1 MRYEFSQ
8 LCKMWKRDAQE
19 GPLLSA
25 LRSSGGGASRSAC
38 AANQHQRSGGRC
50 RGRVA
55 ARRFPLPPAH
65 RGSSGGSRRQSAQR
79 IARKTARRAARRTT
93 RWTRGR
99 APLCRTRFG
108 RAAFGGSKWSGGL
121 VTGAGRRGQDR
132 SLSARASL
140 HRGADSAR
148 GGFGLSAGLAGHW
161 LDVGGEIFNGEDK

>member
-25 LRSSGGGASRSAC
+25 LRSSGGGASGSAC

-79 IARKTARRAARRTT
+79 IARWIARRTT

-108 RAAFGGSKWSGGL
+108 RAGFGGSKWSGGL

-140 HRGADSAR
+140 PCGADSAR

-161 LDVGGEIFNGEDK
+161 LDAGGEIFNGEDK

>member
-108 RAAFGGSKWSGGL
+108 RAGFGGSKRSGGL

-140 HRGADSAR
+140 PRSADSAR